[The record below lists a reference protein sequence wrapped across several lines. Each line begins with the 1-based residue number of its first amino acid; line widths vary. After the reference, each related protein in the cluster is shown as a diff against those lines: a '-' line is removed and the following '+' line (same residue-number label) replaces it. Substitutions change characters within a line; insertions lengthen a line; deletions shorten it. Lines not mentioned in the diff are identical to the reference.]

1 MSSTAEDVGG
11 GCPRLGLEGID
22 LIVGGEEASMLVVLV
37 TGMMKYCGK
46 EGFGTTK

>member
-1 MSSTAEDVGG
+1 MSSTAEDVEGE
-11 GCPRLGLEGID
+11 CLILGLEGID
-22 LIVGGEEASMLVVLV
+22 RIVGREEASMLVVLV